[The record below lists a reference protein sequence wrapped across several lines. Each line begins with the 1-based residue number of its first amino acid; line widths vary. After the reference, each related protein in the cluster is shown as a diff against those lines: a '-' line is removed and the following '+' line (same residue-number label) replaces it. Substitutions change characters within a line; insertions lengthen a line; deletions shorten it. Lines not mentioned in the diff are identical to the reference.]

1 MANLPWP
8 LGSIVYY
15 GSTHYEASTV
25 PASKTRGGGAARL
38 TTRWRGAEAG
48 AASFCLRTI
57 TRVAAGAA
65 KKLAQP
71 ACSRRHAYRMVDD
84 RRRWVCNSL
93 GNYKIRQRVKTV
105 GPSAYGLN
113 PLLIGHRE
121 TAKFVH
127 ACREFLGGR
136 NGGEESTPFSAARDK
151 SSAESMSCSWF
162 QPNVCHGFSR
172 EYGRDAG
179 LVLVSTTMHGETSR

>member
-1 MANLPWP
+1 MALLTMRP
-8 LGSIVYY
+8 
-15 GSTHYEASTV
+15 STV
-25 PASKTRGGGAARL
+25 PASKTRGGGAVRL

-105 GPSAYGLN
+105 GPS
-113 PLLIGHRE
+113 
-121 TAKFVH
+121 
-127 ACREFLGGR
+127 
-136 NGGEESTPFSAARDK
+136 
-151 SSAESMSCSWF
+151 
-162 QPNVCHGFSR
+162 
-172 EYGRDAG
+172 
-179 LVLVSTTMHGETSR
+179 

>member
-1 MANLPWP
+1 MRP
-8 LGSIVYY
+8 
-15 GSTHYEASTV
+15 STV

-48 AASFCLRTI
+48 AAGFCLRAI
-57 TRVAAGAA
+57 TRVVAGAA

-105 GPSAYGLN
+105 GPSG
-113 PLLIGHRE
+113 
-121 TAKFVH
+121 
-127 ACREFLGGR
+127 
-136 NGGEESTPFSAARDK
+136 
-151 SSAESMSCSWF
+151 
-162 QPNVCHGFSR
+162 
-172 EYGRDAG
+172 
-179 LVLVSTTMHGETSR
+179 